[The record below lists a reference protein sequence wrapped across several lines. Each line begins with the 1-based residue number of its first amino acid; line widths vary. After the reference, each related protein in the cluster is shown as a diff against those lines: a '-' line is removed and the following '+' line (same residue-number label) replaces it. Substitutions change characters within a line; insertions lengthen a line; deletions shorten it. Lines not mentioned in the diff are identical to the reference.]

1 MAIEFEGLRRPALWA
16 FELQQRHHWIETLIR
31 DAALHVVLRA
41 VDV

>member
-1 MAIEFEGLRRPALWA
+1 MAIELEGLRRPALWA
-16 FELQQRHHWIETLIR
+16 LELQQRHHWIKTLIG